1 MKRYLL
7 RISYDGT
14 NFCGWQSQKN
24 ENTIQQTIEKALS
37 EIAKT
42 KIQITGAGRTDA
54 GVHALRQYAH
64 FDFPLKM
71 SSEQIL
77 LAALSKLPPDIRI
90 QKVFPVKNDF
100 HARFDAFSRKYLYII
115 TKERTPFNRFY
126 KSYVP
131 RKNISFDTLKKCIVY
146 FEGRNDFTSFS
157 KLNPDI
163 PHNFCTIQKISWKK
177 KEDDIVLEITANRFL
192 HNMIRRIVG
201 AMINIS
207 HANENPEIIKMLL
220 ENKDPNHKLISK
232 TPPEGLYLSDV
243 RYPQESFL

>member
-1 MKRYLL
+1 MNRYLF

-24 ENTIQQTIEKALS
+24 ENTIQQNIEKALS

-42 KIQITGAGRTDA
+42 KIQITGAGRTDS

-64 FDFPLKM
+64 FDFSLKM
-71 SSEQIL
+71 SPEQIL
-77 LAALSKLPPDIRI
+77 LATLSKLPPAIRI
-90 QKVFPVKNDF
+90 QKIFPVKDDF
-100 HARFDAFSRKYLYII
+100 HARFDAVSRKYLYII

-126 KSYVP
+126 KSYFP
-131 RKNISFDTLKKCIVY
+131 RKKISLEVLKKCIVY

-163 PHNFCTIQKISWKK
+163 PHNFCTIQKISLEK
-177 KEDDIVLEITANRFL
+177 KEHDFVLEIAANRFL
-192 HNMIRRIVG
+192 HNMIRRIVS

-207 HANENPEIIKMLL
+207 HTNENPEIIKELL
-220 ENKDPNHKLISK
+220 ENKDPNHKLIS
-232 TPPEGLYLSDV
+232 TAPPEGLYLADV